1 MVNGGAFQLPQ
12 WGSPEETPKYRP
24 KYPLSFPPTDISALR
39 GISRTTSFSFPLS
52 VALARTFFLAFFVL
66 RFFFADCY

>member
-24 KYPLSFPPTDISALR
+24 KYPLSFPPTDLSALR

-52 VALARTFFLAFFVL
+52 VARTFFVL
-66 RFFFADCY
+66 RFFFADCH